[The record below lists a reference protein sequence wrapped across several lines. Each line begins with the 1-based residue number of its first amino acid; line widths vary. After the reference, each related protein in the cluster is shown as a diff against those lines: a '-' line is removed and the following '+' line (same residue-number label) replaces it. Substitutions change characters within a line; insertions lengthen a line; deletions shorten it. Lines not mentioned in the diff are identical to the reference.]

1 MPNLPDIIEIG
12 YSWKRLVVLL
22 AGGIALT
29 AGSAA
34 MAFHLFPD
42 MHVDAFYTA
51 VGYFGVVFFGFA
63 MLKIGWLLLTAR
75 GPVLFI
81 DRNGIRDLRVSPTTI
96 PWDAVEQIG
105 IVPQLLENAEHD
117 QHLDHRGRREAF
129 VAVVAEGA
137 AAIEPSR
144 IDADDA
150 GRICS
155 GARDLRTQ
163 VGGKGGARQ
172 RAQRTQRTDET
183 SSVHRAWRVRT
194 RIRRVLARKRA
205 G

>member
-1 MPNLPDIIEIG
+1 VPNLPDIIEIG

-81 DRNGIRDLRVSPTTI
+81 DRNGIRDLRVSQTVI

-105 IVPQLLENAEHD
+105 IGEVKRQQFVTLKVTPALEATCRECGPEADEGGEPRARRRRHRHQSERPSGRSGNA
-117 QHLDHRGRREAF
+117 A
-129 VAVVAEGA
+129 
-137 AAIEPSR
+137 
-144 IDADDA
+144 
-150 GRICS
+150 
-155 GARDLRTQ
+155 
-163 VGGKGGARQ
+163 
-172 RAQRTQRTDET
+172 
-183 SSVHRAWRVRT
+183 
-194 RIRRVLARKRA
+194 
-205 G
+205 